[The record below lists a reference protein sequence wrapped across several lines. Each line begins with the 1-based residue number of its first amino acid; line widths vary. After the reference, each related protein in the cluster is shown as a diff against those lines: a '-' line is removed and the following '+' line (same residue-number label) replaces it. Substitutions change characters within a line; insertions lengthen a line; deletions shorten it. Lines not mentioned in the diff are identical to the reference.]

1 MNTITQSTLL
11 SFGQSLYDSE
21 KSEATVAKYV
31 FCVERMIKELSGRE
45 LTKEF
50 LLKYRDGLLQKY
62 KPQTVNGNISA
73 INAFLDFYGLTDMRL
88 KLLKVQRQVFL
99 EEERELSKEEYTRL
113 LVAARRRG
121 DERLYL
127 LLVTLGSTGIRISEL
142 CYITVEA
149 AESGRAQIRLKGKN
163 RTIILRREL
172 RKQLL
177 AYAAKR
183 GIESGLIFR
192 TRSGRALDRSN
203 ICHDMKKLCAQ
214 AQVEACKVFPHNLR
228 HLFARVYYGIEKDL
242 AHLADVLG
250 HSQIETTRIYVAAS
264 VKTHEKI
271 LERMELII

>member
-177 AYAAKR
+177 AYAAKQ

-214 AQVEACKVFPHNLR
+214 AQVETCKVFPHNLR

>member
-214 AQVEACKVFPHNLR
+214 AQVETCKVFPHNLR

>member
-11 SFGQSLYDSE
+11 SFGQSLYDNE

-50 LLKYRDGLLQKY
+50 LLKYRDGLMQKY

-73 INAFLDFYGLTDMRL
+73 INAFLDFCGLTDMRL

-113 LVAARRRG
+113 LVAARCRG

-142 CYITVEA
+142 
-149 AESGRAQIRLKGKN
+149 
-163 RTIILRREL
+163 
-172 RKQLL
+172 
-177 AYAAKR
+177 
-183 GIESGLIFR
+183 
-192 TRSGRALDRSN
+192 
-203 ICHDMKKLCAQ
+203 
-214 AQVEACKVFPHNLR
+214 
-228 HLFARVYYGIEKDL
+228 
-242 AHLADVLG
+242 
-250 HSQIETTRIYVAAS
+250 
-264 VKTHEKI
+264 
-271 LERMELII
+271 

>member
-50 LLKYRDGLLQKY
+50 LLKYRDGLMQKY

-73 INAFLDFYGLTDMRL
+73 INAFLDFCGLTDMRL

-214 AQVEACKVFPHNLR
+214 AQVETCKVFPHNLR

>member
-50 LLKYRDGLLQKY
+50 LLKYRDGLMQKY

-73 INAFLDFYGLTDMRL
+73 INAFLDFCGLTDMRL

-113 LVAARRRG
+113 LVAARCRG

-214 AQVEACKVFPHNLR
+214 AQVETCKVFPHNLR

>member
-50 LLKYRDGLLQKY
+50 LLKYRDGLMQKY

-73 INAFLDFYGLTDMRL
+73 INAFLDFCGLTDMRL

-113 LVAARRRG
+113 LVVARCRG

-214 AQVEACKVFPHNLR
+214 AQVETCKVFPHNLR